1 MSDQNALAV
10 GDRVKV
16 KDQDITGEI
25 VWIDS
30 EKSSYASVLDDDRS
44 DWMDS
49 EDDGTLEFRISDLMK
64 EGLNA

>member
-16 KDQDITGEI
+16 KDQQITGKI
-25 VWIDS
+25 VWIDL
-30 EKSSYASVLDDDRS
+30 EKSSYASILDDDRS

-49 EDDGTLEFRISDLMK
+49 EEDDGTLEFRVSDL
-64 EGLNA
+64 ERAT